1 MVQQLALLPHTKMA
15 VGQHDGSAVA
25 FLCDLVG
32 FSAGDVHDL
41 WTEPGQFL
49 HF

>member
-1 MVQQLALLPHTKMA
+1 MVQRLALLPHTKMA
-15 VGQHDGSAVA
+15 VGRRSAVA

-32 FSAGDVHDL
+32 FSASAVHDL